1 MITRDLHEGAEACL
15 CSLCEKALQIICIY
29 TFPAYCFKQTN
40 LSENSINST
49 FWFHSVLVNTVVC
62 DGESRCQKM
71 KLPCCSHESFKRHR
85 LIRALNWSLARHDS
99 Q

>member
-40 LSENSINST
+40 LPENCINST
-49 FWFHSVLVNTVVC
+49 FWFHFSPMFSSIPWFVC
-62 DGESRCQKM
+62 APLLSE
-71 KLPCCSHESFKRHR
+71 
-85 LIRALNWSLARHDS
+85 
-99 Q
+99 